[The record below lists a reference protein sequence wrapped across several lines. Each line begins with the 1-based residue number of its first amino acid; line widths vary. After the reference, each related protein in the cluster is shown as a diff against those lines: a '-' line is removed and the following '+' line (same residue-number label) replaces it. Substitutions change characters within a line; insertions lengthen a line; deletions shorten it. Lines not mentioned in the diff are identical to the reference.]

1 MGTLGGLEWVSKR
14 DYYEAEDIPRAE
26 RRARAIAEAM
36 LNGWIDP
43 LAWREEIELALEVL
57 CDGPGG
63 DPSLALEAI
72 KATEHRFLQ
81 PAALGPDNR
90 LNNAVRFACGATM
103 IAEVAHRN
111 GRCQEAVLHTSSA
124 LDRLEAA
131 AGGRDGLLKLIA
143 SPRSHPLARAATA
156 VYAIRVAALR
166 RANYLP
172 VHKEF
177 LRARSEGVVA
187 AYLASGR
194 TDPRSHAFATQVLF
208 EQVELEETEHLDLL
222 LSISSETRGSTRR
235 AWTTEPLVQM
245 EYRRAVGD
253 IESAKIAAEL
263 AVERLQDFG
272 LVRHLE
278 VIARYRYLSF
288 D

>member
-1 MGTLGGLEWVSKR
+1 MSER
-14 DYYEAEDIPRAE
+14 DYCEAEDVPRAE
-26 RRARAIAEAM
+26 RRARAIADAM

-43 LAWREEIELALEVL
+43 LRWQDEVALALEVL
-57 CDGPGG
+57 CDAPGG

-72 KATEHRFLQ
+72 KATEHRFLR
-81 PAALGPDNR
+81 PARPESDSR

-111 GRCQEAVLHTSSA
+111 ERCPEAVLYTSSA

-143 SPRSHPLARAATA
+143 SPQAHPIAQAATA

-166 RANYLP
+166 RADYLP

-194 TDPRSHAFATQVLF
+194 VDPRSHAFATQVLF
-208 EQVELEETEHLDLL
+208 EQVELENMEHLHLL
-222 LSISSETRGSTRR
+222 LSISSETRGSTKR

-245 EYRRAVGD
+245 EYRRALGD
-253 IESAKIAAEL
+253 IEGAKLAAKHAAE
-263 AVERLQDFG
+263 RIRDFG
-272 LVRHLE
+272 LVRHLG
-278 VIARYRYLSF
+278 VIARYRYLAF

>member
-1 MGTLGGLEWVSKR
+1 MGSLTGIEWVSKR
-14 DYYEAEDIPRAE
+14 DYCEAEDIPRAE
-26 RRARAIAEAM
+26 QRARTIAEAM

-72 KATEHRFLQ
+72 KAVEHRFLR
-81 PAALGPDNR
+81 PAAGESESR
-90 LNNAVRFACGATM
+90 LHNAARFACGATM

-111 GRCQEAVLHTSSA
+111 GRCPEAVLYTSSA
-124 LDRLEAA
+124 LDRLETA
-131 AGGRDGLLKLIA
+131 AGGRDALLKLIA
-143 SPRSHPLARAATA
+143 SPQGHPLARASTA

-166 RANYLP
+166 RADYLP
-172 VHKEF
+172 AHKDF

-194 TDPRSHAFATQVLF
+194 IDPRSHAFATQVLF
-208 EQVELEETEHLDLL
+208 EQVELGNMEHLDLL
-222 LSISSETRGSTRR
+222 LSISSETRSSTKR

-245 EYRRAVGD
+245 EYRRALGD
-253 IESAKIAAEL
+253 IEGAKLAAKLAAE
-263 AVERLQDFG
+263 RIRDFG

-278 VIARYRYLSF
+278 VIAQYRYLAF